1 MNKPVKFNNTQR
13 DAYQSNLGMQPSAT
27 EMTQAET
34 HLEQVGW
41 HSVQGGGGTFFHVP
55 MLRGRDPWEEQRIV
69 REAYPTTPMSILV
82 RGDVL
87 VGYDVNPDDVI
98 ETYVREMVNSGING
112 FTIFDGLNDTRNQE
126 VPIRAVNQC
135 RDEGA
140 KVYAQGVICVGD
152 TPAFDMDLYMK
163 SAAELAAMDVRDFYL
178 KDPCGLV
185 KPDTVYELVSRLKDK
200 YDKDVFLHVHNSH
213 GLAYASYMAGIE
225 AGADAID
232 VGHPGMGENV
242 AQPSALKML
251 ELIENHPNATVS
263 GRAPKL
269 NIGAIDADME
279 SLLALRFRYRG
290 TEPVFDREVYEALF
304 QAKGPGGAASAIRAM
319 FEPQFQGRKIGWRQA
334 QIDIYK
340 RQAEILARFGHP
352 MQVTPHAKNTT
363 TEATYDVLFGRKGVD
378 SSLTEA
384 MSKFLTGQYGRVPG
398 HPNPELVKKALEKEG
413 LSGPVTVRPAS
424 LISPRMDAARQQLID
439 NGVSDPSTRDVLT
452 VAMWSD
458 KSQTGL
464 KHVLKKHRGELQ
476 SVPAPK
482 LPGSLT
488 DPTNGNPDRYYK
500 NGAKIRY
507 EFEIAEAIGGA
518 AALEAVAQ
526 DALEIEKREHLKIGD
541 SVPAG
546 QDRAGPEYFDDM
558 FDKWGQEA
566 QARIDAFLETV
577 PEMLYDDGFGE
588 AGGGQL
594 LHVVDRVNG
603 MIKDACEKKGVTARN
618 IPAVSQ
624 RTVYQLLDRVREGN
638 YIGTSASAGDFEYN
652 PVNA

>member
-1 MNKPVKFNNTQR
+1 MNKPVKFNNTMR
-13 DAYQSNLGMQPSAT
+13 DSYQSNLGMQPSAT
-27 EMTQAET
+27 EMTQAEK
-34 HLEQVGW
+34 HMEQVGW

-55 MLRGRDPWEEQRIV
+55 MLRGRDPWEEQKIV
-69 REAYPTTPMSILV
+69 REAYPVLPMSILV

-98 ETYVREMVNSGING
+98 QAYVREMVNSGING

-140 KVYAQGVICVGD
+140 KVYAQGAICVGD
-152 TPAFDMDLYMK
+152 TPAFDMNLYMD
-163 SAAELAAMDVRDFYL
+163 SAAKLAAMGVRDFYL

-185 KPDTVYELVSRLKDK
+185 KPETVYELVSRLKEK

-225 AGADAID
+225 AGADGID

-242 AQPSALKML
+242 AQPSALKMM
-251 ELIENHPNATVS
+251 ELIENHPSGSVS
-263 GRAPKL
+263 RRAPDL
-269 NIGAIDADME
+269 NLRALEADME
-279 SLLALRFRYRG
+279 SLMALRFRYRG

-304 QAKGPGGAASAIRAM
+304 QAKGPGGAASAIKAM
-319 FEPQFQGRKIGWRQA
+319 FEGQFSARRIGWRQA

-340 RQAEILARFGHP
+340 RQAQILPRFGHP

-363 TEATYDVLFGRKGVD
+363 TEATYDVLFGRAGGA
-378 SSLTEA
+378 SSLTDA
-384 MSKFLTGQYGRVPG
+384 MSKYLTGQYGRVPG
-398 HPNPELVKKALEKEG
+398 HPDPELVKKALEKEG
-413 LSGPVTVRPAS
+413 LSEPMTVRPAS
-424 LISPRMDAARQQLID
+424 MISPLMEASRQKLVD
-439 NGVSDPSTRDVLT
+439 NGIKEPSTQDVLT
-452 VAMWSD
+452 VAMWWD

-464 KHVLKKHRGELQ
+464 NHVLKKHRGELT
-476 SVPAPK
+476 SAPAPA
-482 LPGSLT
+482 LPSHLT
-488 DPTNGNPDRYYK
+488 DITNGNPDRYYK
-500 NGAKIRY
+500 NGHKVRY

-526 DALEIEKREHLKIGD
+526 DALEIEKREHLKNGG

-546 QDRAGPEYFDDM
+546 QDRAGPEYFDEM

-577 PEMLYDDGFGE
+577 PEMLYDDGFDS
-588 AGGGQL
+588 GQL
-594 LHVVDRVNG
+594 LHAVERVNR
-603 MIKDACEKKGVTARN
+603 MIEDACKQKGVTAQN
-618 IPAVSQ
+618 IPAVQQ
-624 RTVYQLLDRVREGN
+624 RVAYQLLDRVREGN
-638 YIGTSASAGDFEYN
+638 YIGTSEPAGDHDLQ
-652 PVNA
+652 PVGA